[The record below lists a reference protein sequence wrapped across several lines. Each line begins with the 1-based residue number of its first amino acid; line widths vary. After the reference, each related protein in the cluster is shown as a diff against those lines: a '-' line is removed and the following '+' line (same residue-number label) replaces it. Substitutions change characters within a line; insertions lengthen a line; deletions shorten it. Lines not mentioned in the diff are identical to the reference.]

1 MLLVALVILFSCK
14 NLPVANDWDRHFSY
28 SLTRYRRTK
37 ADMPPIIVG
46 QVSVNAKQERGEP
59 LWGTFFLDG
68 QRLTLNEAD
77 RVENYVLSVSPGT
90 HRLQLVTITYRTTEA
105 SFRVKTGDSLRIDFQ
120 LQQEKRPL
128 H

>member
-1 MLLVALVILFSCK
+1 M
-14 NLPVANDWDRHFSY
+14 ANDWDRHFSY